1 MSLKQNQKEHDMQ
14 EQPEPKN
21 IQVASTSGGHTLTDI
36 DLKVLNFVQ
45 EKGKRYSISYNTFKL
60 QWTITNALR
69 YKFDPSG
76 NVVK

>member
-21 IQVASTSGGHTLTDI
+21 IQVASTSGGHTLTNI

-45 EKGKRYSISYNTFKL
+45 EKGKRYSISCNTFKL
-60 QWTITNALR
+60 Q
-69 YKFDPSG
+69 
-76 NVVK
+76 